1 MNELYALY
9 LNGIDTEY
17 HQNEHHI
24 WLIFF
29 SSTLLYPTNHAF
41 KKYNTYH
48 PRYQFICSPIIK
60 NNIFSKRALKSSQ
73 LNMILK
79 DPTSRYNPQQSKSL
93 HRIKLKQ
100 PISYPLIYNSFI
112 SCNQKPGKEMLGG
125 GRRLIH
131 FS

>member
-1 MNELYALY
+1 MFIIKMSIISYPY
-9 LNGIDTEY
+9 
-17 HQNEHHI
+17 
-24 WLIFF
+24 F
-29 SSTLLYPTNHAF
+29 SLSTLLYSTNHAF